1 MLSSPLKRDGAPL
14 TDNEKSMIINL
25 YDYFSGAKSIGEDH
39 LRLTLR
45 KRVADVLGVSESTVG
60 CVVSD
65 WNKRNDGT
73 FTPHKTLG
81 QPISQPDENVSD
93 LLRTKILNANKTGEQ

>member
-1 MLSSPLKRDGAPL
+1 MLSSPLKRDGAP
-14 TDNEKSMIINL
+14 
-25 YDYFSGAKSIGEDH
+25 EDH

-65 WNKRNDGT
+65 WNKRNNGT

-81 QPISQPDENVSD
+81 RPISQPDENVSD
-93 LLRTKILNANKTGEQ
+93 LLSTKILNVNKTGEQ